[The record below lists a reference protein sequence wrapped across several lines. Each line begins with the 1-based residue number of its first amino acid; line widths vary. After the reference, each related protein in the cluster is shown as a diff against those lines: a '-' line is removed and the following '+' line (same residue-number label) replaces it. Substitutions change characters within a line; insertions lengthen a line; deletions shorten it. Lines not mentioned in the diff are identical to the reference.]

1 MFILKRQDVEISSFH
16 HPSKDQKIPILAYQ
30 GQTFRLLN
38 VFSASQ
44 EEEARALWRELTDHR
59 GKACVLL
66 EEPDRFSVWG
76 KIRLEG
82 GDAVSATSP
91 DAVTSN
97 VSVASIRACILILQ
111 AIHEDV
117 SDLLGAKQAKRFEED
132 FGAIGSKH
140 HLPQAS
146 SPQAVSALLLMDPF
160 AGQLPAWQEQHL
172 NLVLQELHR
181 LGKNYFG
188 KANFTNRALESLTE
202 LPSVDRSAFL
212 KWLSQSPNHSQWQA

>member
-1 MFILKRQDVEISSFH
+1 MFILKREDVEISTFH

-44 EEEARALWRELTDHR
+44 EEEARALWRELTDNR

-82 GDAVSATSP
+82 ADTVTPSP
-91 DAVTSN
+91 TTAASN
-97 VSVASIRACILILQ
+97 ISVASIRACILILQ

-117 SDLLGAKQAKRFEED
+117 TDLLGAKQSKRFEDD
-132 FGAIGSKH
+132 FGAVGAKH

-160 AGQLPAWQEQHL
+160 AGQLPAWQEQHI

-181 LGKNYFG
+181 LGKSYFG

-202 LPSVDRSAFL
+202 LPAVDRTAFL
-212 KWLSQSPNHSQWQA
+212 RWLAQSPNQTLWQA